1 MNIYISGISGT
12 GMGPL
17 ALMAKQAGHT
27 VFGSDRHRGPITAE
41 LERENIQFEIGDQ
54 DGTFL
59 DSLDVDWFVYTS
71 ALPKDHKELVL
82 AQAKGIKC
90 SKRDELI
97 SFLVEA
103 LKLKMVAV
111 AGTHGKTT
119 TTSMLIWA
127 AKQLR
132 LPAAYL
138 VGTTLGFAESGSY
151 QAGDQFFIYEADE
164 YDRNFLKFNPWL
176 SLITVVSYDH
186 PDIYPT
192 EEDYRAAFKAFESQ
206 SGTVL
211 FGGEMDSR
219 ILLAGRARREDA
231 SLALKAIQKMAAA
244 LGQTFTDDTI
254 IKVMNDFPGVGRR
267 FERISD
273 GVYSDYAHHPE
284 EIAATLNVAKEEAD
298 RLGRKGIVVIY
309 EPHQNTRQHQVKSG
323 YRTAFNQATQIF
335 WLPTYLSRE
344 DETLPILTPTDFI
357 NTLEHPELAFPA
369 ELNDDLATRLKT
381 LRDENYLIL
390 LMTAGP
396 ADSWLRQIFQT

>member
-1 MNIYISGISGT
+1 
-12 GMGPL
+12 
-17 ALMAKQAGHT
+17 
-27 VFGSDRHRGPITAE
+27 
-41 LERENIQFEIGDQ
+41 
-54 DGTFL
+54 
-59 DSLDVDWFVYTS
+59 
-71 ALPKDHKELVL
+71 
-82 AQAKGIKC
+82 
-90 SKRDELI
+90 
-97 SFLVEA
+97 
-103 LKLKMVAV
+103 
-111 AGTHGKTT
+111 
-119 TTSMLIWA
+119 
-127 AKQLR
+127 
-132 LPAAYL
+132 
-138 VGTTLGFAESGSY
+138 
-151 QAGDQFFIYEADE
+151 
-164 YDRNFLKFNPWL
+164 
-176 SLITVVSYDH
+176 
-186 PDIYPT
+186 
-192 EEDYRAAFKAFESQ
+192 
-206 SGTVL
+206 
-211 FGGEMDSR
+211 MDSR

-244 LGQTFTDDTI
+244 LGQAIADDAI

-357 NTLEHPELAFPA
+357 NTLEHPELALPA

-396 ADSWLRQIFQT
+396 ADAWLRQIFQT